1 MKLSEIKGERVFDV
15 IADIIEPIAVI
26 AEDEEAANLFK
37 RERCPEGMTPAQFM
51 LKKIRKSMPKLV
63 RAHRD
68 EICTILAVIA
78 DTSKEEYVKNVT
90 MVSLLRDVMELLN
103 DPEFTAFFS

>member
-1 MKLSEIKGERVFDV
+1 MKLSEIRGERVFDV

-37 RERCPEGMTPAQFM
+37 RERCPEGMTPEQFM
-51 LKKIRKSMPKLV
+51 LKKIRKSLPKLV
-63 RAHRD
+63 KTHRD

-78 DTSKEEYVKNVT
+78 DTSKEEYIKDVT

>member
-26 AEDEEAANLFK
+26 AEDEEASNLFK
-37 RERCPEGMTPAQFM
+37 REKCPNGMTPAQFM

-78 DTSKEEYVKNVT
+78 GVTKEEYVENVT
-90 MVSLLRDVMELLN
+90 MVTLLRDVMELLN